1 MNIMKVLQINAVYG
15 VGSTGVI
22 VKDIHELS
30 LKNGIDSYV
39 AYSTSNSSPD
49 KIENGYVIG
58 KKAGK
63 KLHAL
68 LSRINGKQAYF
79 SSCATKKLIRYIE
92 TIKPDVVHLHNLH
105 SNYINLNMLLK
116 YLSQT
121 DIAVVASLH
130 DCWFYTGGCFHY
142 TSVNC
147 NRWLSGC
154 GDCPKKKKDTPAIFF
169 DKSAKILA
177 DRKKYFGAIK
187 NLTFV
192 GVSNWIAEEARKSM
206 VSAKSYVTIHNG
218 VDTEFFKPV
227 ESDLRTELGLE
238 GKFVI
243 LAVANKWMLD
253 VNAET
258 LKVVTDGL
266 DDDSVMLMI
275 GCNEEQKKNL
285 PKSVVTMDYIRDMDK
300 LRKVY
305 SMADVFVNCTREES
319 FSLANVEPQACGTP
333 TITYCNTGAGETVD
347 NSNSF
352 SVETGKAFALLDKI
366 CEIKKNG
373 KETYSEGCRK
383 FVSEKFDKDINYMKI
398 LDLYYCL

>member
-1 MNIMKVLQINAVYG
+1 MRVLQINAVYG

-30 LKNGIDSYV
+30 LKSGIESYV
-39 AYSTSNSSPD
+39 AYSSSCLAGNEV
-49 KIENGYVIG
+49 KNGYVIG
-58 KKAGK
+58 KTVGK
-63 KLHAL
+63 KIHAVL
-68 LSRINGKQAYF
+68 CRINGKQAYF
-79 SSCATKKLIRYIE
+79 SSCATKKLIRHIE

-147 NRWLSGC
+147 NRLLSGC

-192 GVSNWIAEEARKSM
+192 GVSYWIAEEARKSM

-218 VDTEFFKPV
+218 VDTDFFKPV
-227 ESDLRTELGLE
+227 KSDLRTELGLE
-238 GKFVI
+238 GKFVV

-266 DDDSVMLMI
+266 DEDSVILMI

-285 PKSVVTMDYIRDMDK
+285 PKNVVTMDYIRDMNK

-333 TITYCNTGAGETVD
+333 TITYCNTGAQETVD
-347 NSNSF
+347 NLSSF
-352 SVETGKAFALLDKI
+352 SVDTGNANAMLKKI
-366 CEIKKNG
+366 KEIKQAG
-373 KETYSEGCRK
+373 KEAYSKKCVE
-383 FVSEKFDKDINYMKI
+383 FVSEKFDKNKNYQKY
-398 LDLYYCL
+398 LDLYNSLV